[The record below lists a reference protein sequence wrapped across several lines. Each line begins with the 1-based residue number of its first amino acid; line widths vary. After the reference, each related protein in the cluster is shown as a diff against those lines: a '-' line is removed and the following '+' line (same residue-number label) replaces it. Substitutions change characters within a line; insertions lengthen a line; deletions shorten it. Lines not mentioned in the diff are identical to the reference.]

1 MRVAEVDAHADADAE
16 VAALAD
22 AVANAASA
30 LHTRSAVHPA
40 PAPKTKSEAVA
51 LIAEL
56 REDNSQQQAQ
66 IHTLSEGLRVYKEK
80 SRRLQELVATLEAQA
95 GVRDGAA
102 HKLVATLE
110 AQAGLHRLELASMR
124 EQADTAREQAD
135 AAREQADAAREQADA
150 AREQADAARLE
161 ADQLRTQLAARSAEA
176 DELTVELVA
185 TMSRN
190 AQDRERLDAQ
200 WAELFSR
207 AVPLFGD
214 RRPRSQGGAHGAK
227 MHATSP
233 MISPGLGTHARTPTP
248 V

>member
-150 AREQADAARLE
+150 ARLE